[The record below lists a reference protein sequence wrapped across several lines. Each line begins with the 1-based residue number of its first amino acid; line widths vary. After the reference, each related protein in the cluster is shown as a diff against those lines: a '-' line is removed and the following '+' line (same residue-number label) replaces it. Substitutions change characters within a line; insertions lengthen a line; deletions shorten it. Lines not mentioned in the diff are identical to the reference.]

1 MNKWIQ
7 KQKNLLN
14 RFIAKL
20 TNLYEKEYI
29 KTLDEIKGLV
39 LELYAKI
46 SVDGKPLLSHLYQF
60 KRYYK
65 LTKDIQDKLTSLGIK
80 QERLFTEELEKY
92 YKANVEILDDQ
103 FEIPFETTDK
113 RIKEIVESYLI
124 DNTL

>member
-1 MNKWIQ
+1 MV
-7 KQKNLLN
+7 LD
-14 RFIAKL
+14 
-20 TNLYEKEYI
+20 LY
-29 KTLDEIKGLV
+29 T
-39 LELYAKI
+39 KI
-46 SVDGKPLLSHLYQF
+46 SVDNKPLLSHLYQF

-92 YKANVEILDDQ
+92 YKANAEMLADQ

-113 RIKEIVESYLI
+113 KIKEIVENYLI